1 MPDTCLA
8 ESRADAKSSAVLRC
22 TEDVWQQVEKSI
34 GYPRLKKKKSKN
46 VVFYFMMLTNVIT
59 CVEEWCIELESS
71 LSYEAHA
78 CKKGSIGETVD
89 GPKMCKLIETVCVP

>member
-1 MPDTCLA
+1 
-8 ESRADAKSSAVLRC
+8 
-22 TEDVWQQVEKSI
+22 
-34 GYPRLKKKKSKN
+34 
-46 VVFYFMMLTNVIT
+46 MMLTNVIT